1 MINLLLSILGAY
13 TMICFGGWFLHRYFI
28 YVPDPARYAPSE
40 AGLPD
45 VEEVVFEG
53 EGGAK
58 LIAWHLRAK
67 GQKPTLLYF
76 TGNAGSVA
84 NRAAKIEAIAAGG
97 YGVFIMNYRGYG
109 GSSGWPSET
118 NNVSDAVS
126 AYDTLRGLGVPA
138 RDIVAYGESLGTSV
152 ATQLALKRSVQALV
166 LESPFTNI
174 VDVGRQVWWFLPLG
188 LIMTDQYRTL
198 DYISSVKV
206 PLFIVHGERDGVIPI
221 AHARRVYAAANEP
234 KELAILPAADH
245 NDLFENGAW
254 ERVDTF
260 LKSLGAKPETAGAP
274 SQLEPAAVAP

>member
-84 NRAAKIEAIAAGG
+84 NRAAKIEAIAAG
-97 YGVFIMNYRGYG
+97 
-109 GSSGWPSET
+109 
-118 NNVSDAVS
+118 VS
-126 AYDTLRGLGVPA
+126 PM
-138 RDIVAYGESLGTSV
+138 
-152 ATQLALKRSVQALV
+152 
-166 LESPFTNI
+166 PF
-174 VDVGRQVWWFLPLG
+174 RL
-188 LIMTDQYRTL
+188 MTRC
-198 DYISSVKV
+198 
-206 PLFIVHGERDGVIPI
+206 
-221 AHARRVYAAANEP
+221 AA
-234 KELAILPAADH
+234 
-245 NDLFENGAW
+245 
-254 ERVDTF
+254 
-260 LKSLGAKPETAGAP
+260 
-274 SQLEPAAVAP
+274 